1 MPETAEED
9 DWGTPSV
16 YGRGLV
22 TIEPN
27 LYVGAEPIPGVMLP
41 GWQQLTDAE
50 EAAAAEAQWSQ
61 PTYGGRRKYRPRRE
75 AKADAAAPATAPPAQ
90 PAPLAHE
97 DDGPMTTIFGPIDAE
112 LAPDEIGAPPATG
125 APEIS
130 VEQVLADQIG
140 TGEGTGESN
149 RRVLASSRTMA
160 IASLV
165 SRLTGFV
172 RSLLLIAAL
181 GFADVGDAYNTAN
194 NFPNIVYELLLGGVL
209 SSVLI
214 PVIVRAQ
221 EHDHD
226 HGVAYTQRLLS
237 IATAALAVATLVA
250 VAAAPLIAAAYVQ
263 PGSKRELTSI
273 FGTLLLPEIFFYGL
287 GALVVAVLN
296 TRRVYGP
303 GAWAPVLNNVIVIAT
318 VGVFWMMP
326 GPATLNPTTITTAQ
340 ILVLGIGTTMGIVA
354 QSVILLPFLRRSGF
368 HWEWRFRARP
378 EERGRLGEVG
388 GLAGWVI
395 GYVVASQIGLW
406 LVFKVANRHEG
417 GAAAFAAADLIF
429 QMPYGIIGVSLLTAL
444 MPRMS
449 RSAARG
455 ETAAVIRD
463 LSLGARLSSV
473 ALIPITAGL
482 MVLGPTLG
490 TVLFDH
496 GANGAD
502 KARHAGV
509 AIALAAFGLVPFALV
524 MLQLR
529 VFYAMRDAKT
539 PTVINIGMVAAKM
552 VLVLL
557 AAATLDSDHI
567 VESLNVATSASYLVG
582 AVVGHQLLKR
592 RLGNLEFG
600 SVWRTILQ
608 VGAASAVGALVAY
621 AVLKGVTAAVGT
633 GMIGNAL
640 GLLLASVVGLAVMGL
655 VAVRMRIPEVQDIAR
670 MVRR

>member
-1 MPETAEED
+1 MPEQSDEED
-9 DWGTPSV
+9 WGAASV

-22 TIEPN
+22 TIEPS
-27 LYVGAEPIPGVMLP
+27 LYAGAAPIPGVMLP
-41 GWQQLTDAE
+41 QWQQLTDAE
-50 EAAAAEAQWSQ
+50 EAAAAEVPWSQ

-75 AKADAAAPATAPPAQ
+75 PPVQ
-90 PAPLAHE
+90 PVEPPPVQPPPVPPD
-97 DDGPMTTIFGPIDAE
+97 DDGPMTTIFGAIDAE
-112 LAPDEIGAPPATG
+112 IAPDQPVVAAG
-125 APEIS
+125 PEIS
-130 VEQVLADQIG
+130 VDQILADQVG

-149 RRVLASSRTMA
+149 QRVLASSRTMA

-165 SRLTGFV
+165 SRLTGFA

-181 GFADVGDAYNTAN
+181 GFLSVGDAYNTAN

-214 PVIVRAQ
+214 PLIVHAQ
-221 EHDHD
+221 EHDGD

-318 VGVFWMMP
+318 VGVFWSMP

-354 QSVILLPFLRRSGF
+354 QSLVLLPFLRRSGF
-368 HWEWRFRARP
+368 RWQWRFRARP
-378 EERGRLGEVG
+378 EERGRLAEVG
-388 GLAGWVI
+388 NLAGWVI

-455 ETAAVIRD
+455 ETEAVIRD

-473 ALIPITAGL
+473 ALLPITAGL

-496 GANGAD
+496 GANGPD

-539 PTVINIGMVAAKM
+539 PTIINIGMVAAKM

-557 AAATLDSDHI
+557 SAATLDSSHV

-582 AVVGHQLLKR
+582 AVVGHLLLKK
-592 RLGNLEFG
+592 RLGSLQFG
-600 SVWRTILQ
+600 SVWRTMLQ
-608 VGAASAVGALVAY
+608 VGAASAVGAVVAF
-621 AVLKGVTAAVGT
+621 AVLHGVTAALGT
-633 GMIGNAL
+633 GMLSDAL
-640 GLLLASVVGLAVMGL
+640 GLLLASAAGLVVMGL
-655 VAVRMRIPEVQDIAR
+655 VAVRMRIPEVQDIVRMAR
-670 MVRR
+670 R